1 MFEISL
7 TYYLHLGKMELNP
20 SPGKNERLQK
30 LDLTSN
36 LLKWRG
42 LRTTNERLDPDIT
55 LTCLWELFCCFLLNL
70 KWLLMLLEQFL
81 WIVLVKAIW
90 TRLFVIAHLYIIGGK
105 IRKIYSITLYIST
118 KSQLIF
124 WAKWY
129 DTIFLRQVIIFYL

>member
-1 MFEISL
+1 MIFMLVNCKKKCILLEISL

-81 WIVLVKAIW
+81 WIVLVKAVW
-90 TRLFVIAHLYIIGGK
+90 TRLFVIAHLCIIGGK
-105 IRKIYSITLYIST
+105 IRKIC
-118 KSQLIF
+118 LIGVLHV
-124 WAKWY
+124 
-129 DTIFLRQVIIFYL
+129 FLCIHRQNHS